1 MEPINLSTF
10 TQQAFGQITGITG
23 IASSPPTEGNFK
35 NFLLEALDTVNN
47 LQQDADSAVKDMFT
61 GGDVTTA
68 EVLTAV
74 QKADMSFRLMMQIRN
89 KLVQAYQEIQ
99 QVRI

>member
-1 MEPINLSTF
+1 MNPITSSPF
-10 TQQAFGQITGITG
+10 SQQVLPQISGITG
-23 IASSPPTEGNFK
+23 NGSAPTNDGDFK
-35 NFLLEALDTVNN
+35 NFLLEALDSVNN

-61 GGDVTTA
+61 GGDTTTA

>member
-1 MEPINLSTF
+1 MNSITNSPF
-10 TQQAFGQITGITG
+10 TQQAFGQLTGING
-23 IASSPPTEGNFK
+23 IASSSPTEGNFK
-35 NFLLEALDTVNN
+35 NFLLEAIDTVNN
-47 LQQDADSAVKDMFT
+47 MQQDADSAVKELFT
-61 GGDVTTA
+61 GGDATTD
-68 EVLTAV
+68 EVLMAV